1 MNDLDET
8 DIDAAL
14 EDARGHHQAGRLAEA
29 ETLYRRVL
37 DAQPRAAAVLSKLAA
52 ALAGQGKLDDA
63 LEALGRALDID
74 PDLVE
79 AHNNLGTVQPRP
91 ITAWGCRCWFRE
103 SRKMRPFP
111 SKTH

>member
-37 DAQPRAAAVLSKLAA
+37 DAQPRAAAVLSKLIREIAGETPSSDVAMASDVATERGPNAPAA
-52 ALAGQGKLDDA
+52 VPSRRPHCAP
-63 LEALGRALDID
+63 GRR
-74 PDLVE
+74 PGSVE
-79 AHNNLGTVQPRP
+79 YGGGCGGTEV
-91 ITAWGCRCWFRE
+91 
-103 SRKMRPFP
+103 P
-111 SKTH
+111 SKTAR